1 MLMDGGASINILPLS
16 LFNKLSHIKGAL
28 KHRNLSLSDFVGDP
42 TEAKGIICKELTDGS
57 KTMPTAFFMVDV
69 KGCYIVLLG

>member
-42 TEAKGIICKELTDGS
+42 TEAKGIICK
-57 KTMPTAFFMVDV
+57 TMPIAFFMVDV
-69 KGCYIVLLG
+69 KGCYNVLLG